1 MTLLSMAGSQPVGSW
16 LLTGVASMN
25 APKYSLIIMVDVEVD
40 WSPSAYNESSQS
52 SLDDFKMLLVT
63 KIL

>member
-1 MTLLSMAGSQPVGSW
+1 
-16 LLTGVASMN
+16 MN